1 MRQNDVFQPLV
12 RAETEIKKCQ
22 QAHMLI
28 DTLQQENGDSEN
40 GNLETVILF
49 YIIRL

>member
-1 MRQNDVFQPLV
+1 
-12 RAETEIKKCQ
+12 
-22 QAHMLI
+22 MLI